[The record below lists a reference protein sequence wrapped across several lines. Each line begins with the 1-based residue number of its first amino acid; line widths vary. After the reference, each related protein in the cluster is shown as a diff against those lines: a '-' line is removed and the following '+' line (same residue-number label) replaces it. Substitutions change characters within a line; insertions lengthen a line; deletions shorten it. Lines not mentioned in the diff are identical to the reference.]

1 MLKKLLEKY
10 NFKLAVAESLTGG
23 KLSAKICNEAGISK
37 YYLGSVTSY
46 TCDIKNRV
54 LGVAKELLDEQGPYN
69 FETTR
74 QMCDGVMSLMNS
86 DVAVATSG
94 VAGPGPDLG
103 VEQGTYYIT
112 VKVKH
117 KYFDKLTVPSKIIQA
132 SSLIAHQF
140 KTNFQHQP
148 QNVFETFFI
157 FFQYIN
163 IKYWIPIEKIIIA
176 HNTN

>member
-1 MLKKLLEKY
+1 MLKELLEKY

-23 KLSAKICNEAGISK
+23 KLSAKICNESGISK

-69 FETTR
+69 FDTTH

-112 VKVKH
+112 VKVKR
-117 KYFDKLTVPSKIIQA
+117 KYFDKEFKSTCKTRGGVRA
-132 SSLIAHQF
+132 EAMTNAYRYLIEILS
-140 KTNFQHQP
+140 NY
-148 QNVFETFFI
+148 E
-157 FFQYIN
+157 
-163 IKYWIPIEKIIIA
+163 KY
-176 HNTN
+176 

>member
-1 MLKKLLEKY
+1 MLKELLERY

-54 LGVAKELLDEQGPYN
+54 LGVDKEFLDKFGPYN
-69 FETTR
+69 ITTTR
-74 QMCDGVMSLMNS
+74 GMCDGVMELMGA
-86 DVAVATSG
+86 DVTVATSG

-112 VKVKH
+112 IKIKGKNNH
-117 KYFDKLTVPSKIIQA
+117 RYFDKEFKSNRKTRGGVRAEAMTNAYNYLIEVLTDYA
-132 SSLIAHQF
+132 NL
-140 KTNFQHQP
+140 
-148 QNVFETFFI
+148 
-157 FFQYIN
+157 
-163 IKYWIPIEKIIIA
+163 
-176 HNTN
+176 

>member
-1 MLKKLLEKY
+1 MLKELLEKY
-10 NFKLAVAESLTGG
+10 DLKLAVAESLTGG

-46 TCDIKNRV
+46 TCDIKNKV
-54 LGVAKELLDEQGPYN
+54 LGVNKELLDNYGPYN
-69 FETTR
+69 FDTTH

-112 VKVKH
+112 VKVKR
-117 KYFDKLTVPSKIIQA
+117 KYFDKEFKSDCKTRGGVRAEAMTNAYKY
-132 SSLIAHQF
+132 LIEILSNYN
-140 KTNFQHQP
+140 KC
-148 QNVFETFFI
+148 
-157 FFQYIN
+157 
-163 IKYWIPIEKIIIA
+163 
-176 HNTN
+176 

>member
-1 MLKKLLEKY
+1 MLKELLEKY
-10 NFKLAVAESLTGG
+10 NFRLAVAESLTGG

-69 FETTR
+69 FDTTR

-112 VKVKH
+112 VKVKR
-117 KYFDKLTVPSKIIQA
+117 KYFDR
-132 SSLIAHQF
+132 QF
-140 KTNFQHQP
+140 KSACKTRGGVRAEAMTNA
-148 QNVFETFFI
+148 
-157 FFQYIN
+157 Y
-163 IKYWIPIEKIIIA
+163 KYLIEILSNYDKY
-176 HNTN
+176 